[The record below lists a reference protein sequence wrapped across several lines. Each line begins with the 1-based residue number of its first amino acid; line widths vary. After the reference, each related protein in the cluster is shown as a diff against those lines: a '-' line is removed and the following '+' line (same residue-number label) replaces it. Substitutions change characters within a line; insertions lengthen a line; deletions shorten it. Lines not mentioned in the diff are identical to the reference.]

1 MMMMNEESNKP
12 TVQQKNT
19 TPLHH
24 TGTSINTNTQKTYLV
39 QEIQDFGKNMCAF
52 SGIHRSVIKST
63 SFLQNS
69 SFLNVLERI
78 STS

>member
-1 MMMMNEESNKP
+1 MFSLPES
-12 TVQQKNT
+12 
-19 TPLHH
+19 
-24 TGTSINTNTQKTYLV
+24 YLV

-52 SGIHRSVIKST
+52 SWIHRSVIESP